1 MLTIRQIAQ
10 KVANTT
16 PRDADRYEQIRSIKH
31 QLIATGYRRLAN
43 DRETIDSILDVLF
56 NEYSYKG

>member
-10 KVANTT
+10 KVSNTT
-16 PRDADRYEQIRSIKH
+16 PKDADRYDQIRAIKH

-43 DRETIDSILDVLF
+43 DRETIDHILDVLF
-56 NEYSYKG
+56 NEYYYKG